1 MKNNKSKIKRVPK
14 RAIYEKKDIYKILD
28 KECLCH
34 VGFIYNG
41 SPIVIP
47 TLYGRKDD
55 LIYIHGAS
63 ISRMIT
69 ELEKGIE
76 VSVSMANVN
85 GLVLARSAFH
95 HSVNYESVVLF
106 GKGKLVEENK
116 KNEALKII
124 SDHIIHGRWEECRL
138 PSENEL
144 KATKVIEIKIEEIS
158 AKVRTGSPI
167 DDQQD
172 YELDYWA
179 GEIPFNKVIGKAI
192 PDNKLKSDINI
203 PESVKNLVGS

>member
-1 MKNNKSKIKRVPK
+1 MKQNKSKIKRAPK

-28 KECLCH
+28 NECLCH
-34 VGFIYNG
+34 VGFVHKS
-41 SPIVIP
+41 SPVVIP

-55 LIYIHGAS
+55 SIFIHGAS

-76 VSVSMANVN
+76 VSVSVANVN

-106 GKGKLVEENK
+106 GNGKLVEGNNK
-116 KNEALKII
+116 NVALKII
-124 SDHIIHGRWEECRL
+124 SDHIIDGRWEECRL
-138 PSENEL
+138 PSEKEL

-158 AKVRTGSPI
+158 AKVRTGGPI
-167 DDQQD
+167 DDQED
-172 YELDYWA
+172 YQLNYWA
-179 GEIPFNKVIGKAI
+179 GEITFNKVIGEVI
-192 PDNKLKSDINI
+192 PDTKLKPNITI
-203 PESVKNLVGS
+203 PESVKNLIKD